1 LNQVTDGGPAF
12 NEGWRIDDEEL
23 HTPMMMT
30 MIGRLNASHAFRR
43 LDQWDKIR

>member
-23 HTPMMMT
+23 HTLMMM

-43 LDQWDKIR
+43 PDQWDKIR